1 LCLPPRGVISL
12 TLKKLTMRHL
22 FLKSLFFLLPVGVLA
37 QSGII
42 TPTAGWVD
50 PVLNHNRLLR
60 EQTGEGAF
68 KLIGPYRVIGTS
80 YLFGERNKGNIF
92 STEAT
97 AVNIQVGYNTYN
109 QEVEFISPAN
119 TGKPLIKSPGE
130 VDSFVFLANKSL
142 GSESDMKF
150 IYGKHLGS
158 SEKAYFLVLAAG
170 PKAGVYKRYKAD
182 VGYVSSN
189 YVQSELRQFD
199 LLYDYFIY
207 NATTQSFKKV
217 KNNFS
222 SLQKEL
228 KAIQDVTAVFTAS
241 AFADNPDKA
250 LAAAIHFIHQ

>member
-1 LCLPPRGVISL
+1 MRYVL
-12 TLKKLTMRHL
+12 TL
-22 FLKSLFFLLPVGVLA
+22 LFFLSALSTWA

-80 YLFGERNKGNIF
+80 YLFGERNKGNIY
-92 STEAT
+92 STDAT

-109 QEVEFISPAN
+109 QEVEFVSPSN
-119 TGKPLIKSPGE
+119 PGKPLIKSPGE
-130 VDSFVFLANKSL
+130 VDSFLFLANKSL

-150 IYGKHLGS
+150 IYGKHLGA
-158 SEKAYFLVLAAG
+158 SEKAYFLELATG
-170 PKAGVYKRYKAD
+170 PKAGIYKRYKAD

-207 NATTQSFKKV
+207 NPTSKTLKKV

-222 SLQKEL
+222 SLLKEL
-228 KAIQDVTAVFTAS
+228 KAIQDVSAVFTAS
-241 AFADNPDKA
+241 AFAENPDKA
-250 LAAAIHFIHQ
+250 LAAAIQFIHQ

>member
-1 LCLPPRGVISL
+1 MRYVL
-12 TLKKLTMRHL
+12 TL
-22 FLKSLFFLLPVGVLA
+22 LFFLSALSTWA

-80 YLFGERNKGNIF
+80 YLFGERNKGNIY
-92 STEAT
+92 STDAT
-97 AVNIQVGYNTYN
+97 AINIQVGYNTYN
-109 QEVEFISPAN
+109 QEVEFVSPSN
-119 TGKPLIKSPGE
+119 PGKPLIKSPGE
-130 VDSFVFLANKSL
+130 VDSFLFLANKSL

-158 SEKAYFLVLAAG
+158 SEKAYFLELATG
-170 PKAGVYKRYKAD
+170 PKAGIYKRYKAD

-207 NATTQSFKKV
+207 NPTSKTLKKV

-222 SLQKEL
+222 SLLKEL
-228 KAIQDVTAVFTAS
+228 KAIQDVSAVFTAS
-241 AFADNPDKA
+241 AFAENPDKA
-250 LAAAIHFIHQ
+250 LAAAIQFIHQ